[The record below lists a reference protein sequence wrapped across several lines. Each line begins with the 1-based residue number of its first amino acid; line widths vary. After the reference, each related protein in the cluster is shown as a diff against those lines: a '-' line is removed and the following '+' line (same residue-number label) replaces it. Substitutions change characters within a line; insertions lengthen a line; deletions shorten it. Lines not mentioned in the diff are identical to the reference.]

1 MKKSLILAGA
11 LALLTSACG
20 RMADLESPVR
30 ETERAPRS
38 SRAPGLPEPATMNR
52 PSSSVP
58 IDGGPSNPIGAILS
72 VLTPWIPEPVRLPL
86 LLGGALAAS
95 ITRAT
100 KLKAGLRSVAKSIDK
115 ARQRDP
121 EFESRFAGN
130 TDLIRSIQTPTA
142 MKVIDRAQ
150 R

>member
-1 MKKSLILAGA
+1 LKKSLILAGA

-58 IDGGPSNPIGAILS
+58 IDGGPSNPIGA
-72 VLTPWIPEPVRLPL
+72 
-86 LLGGALAAS
+86 GAA
-95 ITRAT
+95 
-100 KLKAGLRSVAKSIDK
+100 
-115 ARQRDP
+115 QNDP
-121 EFESRFAGN
+121 R
-130 TDLIRSIQTPTA
+130 
-142 MKVIDRAQ
+142 
-150 R
+150 